1 MNLNDRALIE
11 RAYLKAQIAHEGQF
25 RKSGAPFITHCV
37 AVAQILA
44 EMNLDAE
51 TIAAALLHDAIED
64 TSVTSKQIR
73 EEFGES
79 ICGLVETVTKLAR
92 LPTGDTKQRSQ
103 RDKEYMRKMLL
114 TMGDDVR
121 AVLIKLADRLHNM
134 RTLGYLPSDKRQ
146 QIAQETMDIFAPL
159 ANRLGIWQFKWEL
172 EDLSF
177 RFLHPENYERI
188 ARRIDAHRQE
198 REEDISSI
206 VQFLRRELE
215 KHGITDA
222 QFAGRPKH
230 IYSIFSKM
238 QKKETS
244 FGQIYDIRAVRVI
257 VDTVPQC
264 YLSLGIVHNL
274 WRPIP
279 SEFDDYIA
287 APKDNFYQSLHT
299 ALLDKEGKT
308 IEIQIR
314 TREMHV
320 NAEYGIAA
328 HWRYKEGGRDGVRD
342 PHYEERLN
350 FIRRLMEFGSELPED
365 DENFLNTMKT
375 EVFEGRVYVFTPK
388 GDILD
393 LPAGATPI
401 DLAYHIHT
409 EVGHHCRGAKVLG
422 NLVNLNYRLQNA
434 DQVEILTSKRSS
446 PSLDWLNPHLGY
458 VKTSRARSKIRLWYR
473 KQNFEHHVTLGRE
486 SLERELKRIGVLER
500 MTYEQIAALFKFDD
514 SDKFLAAIGSGDI
527 NTSQIA
533 GRILETEQKAR
544 LEQEREDGLEVLI
557 RPRLTP
563 HPSADTG
570 VRVDG
575 MSGLL
580 INLARCCNPM
590 PGDPI
595 VGFITRGRGV
605 SVHHENCT
613 NIKALDEPERL
624 LEVSWENT
632 DSLRFYRVPI
642 SIIAYDRAGLMRDI
656 STLLADE
663 KINLSEVA
671 VSTKQE
677 VATFQ
682 LTMEISDL
690 TRLSRVMTRVED
702 IPSVIE
708 VFRRQSI

>member
-1 MNLNDRALIE
+1 M
-11 RAYLKAQIAHEGQF
+11 
-25 RKSGAPFITHCV
+25 
-37 AVAQILA
+37 
-44 EMNLDAE
+44 
-51 TIAAALLHDAIED
+51 
-64 TSVTSKQIR
+64 
-73 EEFGES
+73 
-79 ICGLVETVTKLAR
+79 
-92 LPTGDTKQRSQ
+92 
-103 RDKEYMRKMLL
+103 
-114 TMGDDVR
+114 
-121 AVLIKLADRLHNM
+121 
-134 RTLGYLPSDKRQ
+134 
-146 QIAQETMDIFAPL
+146 
-159 ANRLGIWQFKWEL
+159 
-172 EDLSF
+172 
-177 RFLHPENYERI
+177 
-188 ARRIDAHRQE
+188 
-198 REEDISSI
+198 
-206 VQFLRRELE
+206 
-215 KHGITDA
+215 
-222 QFAGRPKH
+222 
-230 IYSIFSKM
+230 
-238 QKKETS
+238 
-244 FGQIYDIRAVRVI
+244 
-257 VDTVPQC
+257 
-264 YLSLGIVHNL
+264 
-274 WRPIP
+274 
-279 SEFDDYIA
+279 
-287 APKDNFYQSLHT
+287 
-299 ALLDKEGKT
+299 
-308 IEIQIR
+308 
-314 TREMHV
+314 

-388 GDILD
+388 GDIVD

-434 DQVEILTSKRSS
+434 DQVEILTYKRSS

-624 LEVSWENT
+624 LEVNWENT